1 LWGLTLNAWDALI
14 PLFFAISAIFAILGG
29 SATYVAFKLHKQEA
43 LNANEDLK
51 RYELALD
58 AKIDAAKAKGLDAN
72 EDLKRYELALD
83 AKIDAAKA
91 KGLDAEQAVKDAIL
105 NAAEA
110 NRRAAKVAS
119 SLEHKPSSTP
129 RQSEEI
135 QTSRALKAFAGQEY
149 LLSVAPDTAST
160 ELGSRIDGTLQA
172 SGWRREVDISY
183 LNLNS
188 MSHTGKPHTVGL
200 SIIVPGRARYAQMR
214 PALALQQA
222 LAGSGL
228 QPNIIRDPALHTD
241 KDIIEIS
248 VGPTP

>member
-1 LWGLTLNAWDALI
+1 MLWGLSLNGWDTLI
-14 PLFFAISAIFAILGG
+14 PLLFSISVIFAILGG
-29 SATYVAFKLHKQEA
+29 GATYVAFKLHKQEA
-43 LNANEDLK
+43 INANEDLK
-51 RYELALD
+51 RYKRTLG
-58 AKIDAAKAKGLDAN
+58 AKIDVAEAKV
-72 EDLKRYELALD
+72 LA
-83 AKIDAAKA
+83 
-91 KGLDAEQAVKDAIL
+91 AEQAMKDAIL

-110 NRRAAKVAS
+110 NRRAAAAAS
-119 SLEHKPSSTP
+119 SLEHNPPTTP

-135 QTSRALKAFAGQEY
+135 QTSRPLKAFAGQEY
-149 LLSVAPDTAST
+149 LLSVAPGTAST

-188 MSHTGKPHTVGL
+188 MSHTGKAHAVGL
-200 SIIVPGRARYAQMR
+200 SIIVPGHAKYAQMR

-222 LAGSGL
+222 FARDGL

-248 VGPTP
+248 VGPNAEE

>member
-1 LWGLTLNAWDALI
+1 MPEAASSATLASGGTGRGAVLWGLTLNAWDALI

-58 AKIDAAKAKGLDAN
+58 AKIDAAKAKGLDA
-72 EDLKRYELALD
+72 
-83 AKIDAAKA
+83 
-91 KGLDAEQAVKDAIL
+91 EQTVKDANL

-160 ELGSRIDGTLQA
+160 ELGSRIDDTLQA